1 MSTAVARDLSVNL
14 APLHPRGLVITNPVI
29 GASGTVAYGKELG
42 QMTDLAR
49 IGAIVCKGITR
60 RPRQG
65 NPQPRLAETSAGLL
79 NTIGLQ
85 NVGAEA
91 AAETMAPIWATWPVK
106 VIANISGETVAEF
119 GEIARILDG
128 RPGISGL
135 EVNIGCPNVERGG
148 LEFGVDARAAALVTE
163 TVKKSTS
170 LPVMVKLTP
179 NVTDIAHIS
188 RAVVDSGADCISLV
202 NTFVGL
208 SIDVPRR
215 KPALSTIT
223 GGLSGPAIKPLALAM
238 VYKAAG
244 AVSVPVIGMGGIS
257 NAQDALEFIMAG
269 ASAVQVGTA
278 NFTNPRA
285 CVEIAEGLVQY
296 VERAGLDS
304 LSSIVGAA
312 RV

>member
-1 MSTAVARDLSVNL
+1 MRTAVERDLSVNL
-14 APLHPRGLVITNPVI
+14 APLHPQGLVIGNPVI

-42 QMTDLAR
+42 EVSDLAL

-60 RPRQG
+60 YPRAG

-91 AAETMAPIWATWPVK
+91 AADTLAPLWASWQIK

-163 TVKKSTS
+163 TVKRNTS

-179 NVTDIAHIS
+179 NVTDITEIS

-208 SIDVPRR
+208 SIEVHRR
-215 KPALSTIT
+215 KPALSTVT

-244 AVSVPVIGMGGIS
+244 AVDVPVVGMGGIS

-269 ASAVQVGTA
+269 ATAVQVGTA

-285 CVEIAEGLVQY
+285 CIEIAKGIREYMDREGVDT
-296 VERAGLDS
+296 VSR
-304 LSSIVGAA
+304 IVGVA
-312 RV
+312 RS

>member
-1 MSTAVARDLSVNL
+1 MRTAVELDLSVNL
-14 APLHPRGLVITNPVI
+14 APLNPRGLVISNPVI

-42 QMTDLAR
+42 EVSDLSR

-60 RPRQG
+60 YPRAG

-91 AAETMAPIWATWPVK
+91 AADTLAPQWAKWPIK
-106 VIANISGETVAEF
+106 VIANISGETATEF
-119 GEIARILDG
+119 GEIARILEG
-128 RPGISGL
+128 QPGISGL

-163 TVKKSTS
+163 TVKRNTS

-179 NVTDIAHIS
+179 NVTDIAEIS

-202 NTFVGL
+202 NTYVGL
-208 SIDVPRR
+208 TIDVPKRR
-215 KPALSTIT
+215 PTLSTGT

-244 AVSVPVIGMGGIS
+244 AVDVPVVGMGGIS

-269 ASAVQVGTA
+269 ATAVQIGTA

-285 CVEIAEGLVQY
+285 CVDVAEGLREYMEQQGV
-296 VERAGLDS
+296 DT

>member
-1 MSTAVARDLSVNL
+1 MRTAVKLDLSVNL
-14 APLHPRGLVITNPVI
+14 APLHPRGLVISNPVI

-42 QMTDLAR
+42 EVSDLSR

-60 RPRQG
+60 YPRAG

-91 AAETMAPIWATWPVK
+91 AADTLAPQWATWPIK
-106 VIANISGETVAEF
+106 VIANISGETATEF

-163 TVKKSTS
+163 TVKRNTS

-179 NVTDIAHIS
+179 NVTDIAEIS

-202 NTFVGL
+202 NTYVGL
-208 SIDVPRR
+208 TIDVPKRR
-215 KPALSTIT
+215 PTLSTVT

-238 VYKAAG
+238 VYRAAG
-244 AVSVPVIGMGGIS
+244 AVDVPVVGMGGIS

-269 ASAVQVGTA
+269 ATAVQVGTA

-285 CVEIAEGLVQY
+285 CVEVAEGLREYMEHQGV
-296 VERAGLDS
+296 DT

-312 RV
+312 RI

>member
-1 MSTAVARDLSVNL
+1 MRTAVERDLSVNL
-14 APLHPRGLVITNPVI
+14 APLHPQGLVIGNPVI

-42 QMTDLAR
+42 EISAPAL

-60 RPRQG
+60 HPRAG

-91 AAETMAPIWATWPVK
+91 AADTLAPMWASWQVK

-119 GEIARILDG
+119 GEIARILEG

-148 LEFGVDARAAALVTE
+148 LEFGVEARAAALVTE
-163 TVKKSTS
+163 SVKRNTS

-179 NVTDIAHIS
+179 NVTDITEIS
-188 RAVVDSGADCISLV
+188 KAVVDSGADCISLV

-208 SIDVPRR
+208 SIEVHRR
-215 KPALSTIT
+215 KPALSTVT

-244 AVSVPVIGMGGIS
+244 AVDVPVVGMGGIS

-269 ASAVQVGTA
+269 ATAVQVGTA

-285 CVEIAEGLVQY
+285 CVEIAEGIREY
-296 VERAGLDS
+296 MDREGLDTVS
-304 LSSIVGAA
+304 PIVGVA
-312 RV
+312 RS

>member
-1 MSTAVARDLSVNL
+1 MRTAVELDLSVNL
-14 APLHPRGLVITNPVI
+14 APLNPRGLVISNPVI

-42 QMTDLAR
+42 EVSDLSR

-60 RPRQG
+60 YPRAG

-91 AAETMAPIWATWPVK
+91 AADTLAPQWATWPIK
-106 VIANISGETVAEF
+106 VIANISGETATEF
-119 GEIARILDG
+119 GEIVRILDG
-128 RPGISGL
+128 QPGISGL

-163 TVKKSTS
+163 TVKRNTS

-179 NVTDIAHIS
+179 NVTDIAEIS

-202 NTFVGL
+202 NTYVGL
-208 SIDVPRR
+208 TIDVPKRR
-215 KPALSTIT
+215 PTLSTVT

-244 AVSVPVIGMGGIS
+244 AVDVPVVGMGGIS

-269 ASAVQVGTA
+269 ATAVQIGTA

-285 CVEIAEGLVQY
+285 CVDVAEGLREYMEQQGV
-296 VERAGLDS
+296 DT